1 MPPHPEPSRLGWP
14 RDASAA
20 SLSLNSSACALGY
33 STFSQPSA
41 ALLSGGGSEPAHQ
54 GAGHPDARR
63 EVRLRPPAHS
73 SAAARTLSRAAVRA
87 CVVPTASAAAHRQRP
102 WQESTPDPGT
112 VFLSH
117 SGALEVPPGGA
128 PLARP
133 PTQPCP
139 PLAIRTA
146 RAPVASTASA
156 ASHRLRPWQ
165 ESTPDLG
172 TVFFSHSGA
181 LEEPSGGAVAR
192 VRVPVG
198 PTAGGGYRAP
208 YWALVLSVILSYLVF
223 FLLLYT
229 PSFFILDS

>member
-1 MPPHPEPSRLGWP
+1 MRRQTLLLRPGQWSCQAIPAVRRRPVPPHPEPSRLEWP

-102 WQESTPDPGT
+102 WQEPAGPSSSSVGA
-112 VFLSH
+112 SS
-117 SGALEVPPGGA
+117 SGDAVRRLGPP
-128 PLARP
+128 PPRTLAR
-133 PTQPCP
+133 
-139 PLAIRTA
+139 
-146 RAPVASTASA
+146 ASTGGEAGWMLSSVGLVRCATCHLFHVGACSEEKPFRAAAASA
-156 ASHRLRPWQ
+156 
-165 ESTPDLG
+165 
-172 TVFFSHSGA
+172 
-181 LEEPSGGAVAR
+181 
-192 VRVPVG
+192 
-198 PTAGGGYRAP
+198 
-208 YWALVLSVILSYLVF
+208 
-223 FLLLYT
+223 
-229 PSFFILDS
+229 